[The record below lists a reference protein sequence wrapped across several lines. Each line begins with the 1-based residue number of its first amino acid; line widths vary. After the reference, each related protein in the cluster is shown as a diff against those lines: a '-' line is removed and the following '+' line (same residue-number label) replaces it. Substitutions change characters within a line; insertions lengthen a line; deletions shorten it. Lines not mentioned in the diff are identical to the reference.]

1 MAEKHKSKYKTP
13 KDFEKSQKIHARK
26 DLKDYTHDDKQGTA
40 NPFSTGKKQE
50 KVARKTDKAVQDD
63 GKMYQKYTDND
74 RLYDP
79 ESADYDPKHAAK
91 VLSKRQ
97 KTDSDEYLK
106 KLELINHG
114 VTTPEI
120 QERLNRLTTAQK
132 ELLIREYIRRKIL
145 KVIREQG
152 GDTEEL
158 PAAEEPKADEPKAE
172 EPKADE
178 PTDTQTTPDASSTTT
193 TPPPTTPPAPTTP
206 APAPTTPA
214 PTPPTPTT
222 DASAATDANDP
233 KKDVEQQEAENIMA
247 IKKWLEFLKLKQQR
261 GPSSLVSTALS
272 PLAKLIAKLDPEDL
286 ERAKN
291 IAIRQI
297 KSIQAPEADQSDS
310 NSESNS
316 EENQTA

>member
-26 DLKDYTHDDKQGTA
+26 DLKDYTHDDKQGSL

-50 KVARKTDKAVQDD
+50 KVPRKTDKAVQDD
-63 GKMYQKYTDND
+63 GKLYQKFTDND

-106 KLELINHG
+106 KLELIDHG

-120 QERLNRLTTAQK
+120 QERINKLTTNQK
-132 ELLIREYIRRKIL
+132 ELLVREYIRRKIL
-145 KVIREQG
+145 KVLREQG
-152 GDTEEL
+152 DDASTEEL
-158 PAAEEPKADEPKAE
+158 PAEDAPEE
-172 EPKADE
+172 
-178 PTDTQTTPDASSTTT
+178 TPDAATPKTPDTPAEETPTETPSPDAAAAT
-193 TPPPTTPPAPTTP
+193 TPTPASPTPAPTTSAPTTPAPTTP
-206 APAPTTPA
+206 APETAS
-214 PTPPTPTT
+214 
-222 DASAATDANDP
+222 DAANKSGEENDV
-233 KKDVEQQEAENIMA
+233 KKDVEQQEAENIVA
-247 IKKWLEFLKLKQQR
+247 IKKWLEFLKQKKQR
-261 GPSSLVSTALS
+261 GPNSMVSAAIS

-297 KSIQAPEADQSDS
+297 KSISAPE
-310 NSESNS
+310 
-316 EENQTA
+316 QTTDDAAEAK

>member
-13 KDFEKSQKIHARK
+13 KDFEKSQKPNARK
-26 DLKDYTHDDKQGTA
+26 DVKDYTHDDKQGKL

-91 VLSKRQ
+91 VLNKRQ

-106 KLELINHG
+106 KLELIDHG

-120 QERLNRLTTAQK
+120 QEGINRLTSNQK
-132 ELLIREYIRRKIL
+132 ELLLREYIRRKIL
-145 KVIREQG
+145 KVLREQPE
-152 GDTEEL
+152 TPEEAPADDAAEETPAGSTDAAAPEEA
-158 PAAEEPKADEPKAE
+158 PAAEAPAPEAPAAAPSA
-172 EPKADE
+172 PA
-178 PTDTQTTPDASSTTT
+178 PAATTTPEAPATT
-193 TPPPTTPPAPTTP
+193 TPPTG
-206 APAPTTPA
+206 
-214 PTPPTPTT
+214 
-222 DASAATDANDP
+222 DADATKQDSGEADV
-233 KKDVEQQEAENIMA
+233 KKDVEQQEAENILA
-247 IKKWLEFLKLKQQR
+247 IKKWLEFLKQKQQK
-261 GPSSLVSTALS
+261 GPNSMVSAAIS
-272 PLAKLIAKLDPEDL
+272 PLAKLIAKLGPEDL

-297 KSIQAPEADQSDS
+297 KSINPPQEKSDS
-310 NSESNS
+310 ESE
-316 EENQTA
+316 Q

>member
-1 MAEKHKSKYKTP
+1 MSQKHKSKYKTP

-26 DLKDYTHDDKQGTA
+26 DLKDYTHDDKQGTS

-106 KLELINHG
+106 KLELIDHG

-120 QERLNRLTTAQK
+120 QERINKLTTNQK
-132 ELLIREYIRRKIL
+132 ELLVREYIRRKIL
-145 KVIREQG
+145 KVLREQG
-152 GDTEEL
+152 DDASTEEL
-158 PAAEEPKADEPKAE
+158 PADDAPEETPAG
-172 EPKADE
+172 
-178 PTDTQTTPDASSTTT
+178 DTPETPDAAAKE
-193 TPPPTTPPAPTTP
+193 TPTETPAPAAAAAATPAPTTP
-206 APAPTTPA
+206 TPAPTTPA
-214 PTPPTPTT
+214 PTTPTPETT
-222 DASAATDANDP
+222 PAAADKSGEENDV

-247 IKKWLEFLKLKQQR
+247 IKKWLEFLKQKKQR
-261 GPSSLVSTALS
+261 GPNSMVSAAIS
-272 PLAKLIAKLDPEDL
+272 PLSKLIAKLDPEDL

-297 KSIQAPEADQSDS
+297 KSISAPE
-310 NSESNS
+310 
-316 EENQTA
+316 QTTDDAAEAK

>member
-91 VLSKRQ
+91 VLNKRQ

-120 QERLNRLTTAQK
+120 QERLNRLTMAQK

-158 PAAEEPKADEPKAE
+158 PAAEDPKAEEPKAD

-178 PTDTQTTPDASSTTT
+178 PTDTQTTPDASSA
-193 TPPPTTPPAPTTP
+193 TPAPAPTTP
-206 APAPTTPA
+206 APAPTAPAPA
-214 PTPPTPTT
+214 PTAPAPA
-222 DASAATDANDP
+222 DANAATDAKDDP

-261 GPSSLVSTALS
+261 GPASLVSTALS

-297 KSIQAPEADQSDS
+297 KSIQSPEADQSDS
-310 NSESNS
+310 NSQSNS